1 MQLLLDK
8 AKLLLLSVLHGLLIG
23 FVMVFNI
30 FPILNS
36 VSLAYSVF
44 IIP

>member
-8 AKLLLLSVLHGLLIG
+8 AKLLLLSVLHGLQIG